1 LILLTVFSVLQNV
14 QVSLVNS
21 AHSFVHVLVAST
33 VNTGAHSFVLSNQV
47 IGGEDPFAG
56 STYTIVVDSA
66 GNEAAVTVT
75 GSASFVIER
84 DTSSDDALT
93 VSVFEVDTTCCCNGW
108 SH

>member
-1 LILLTVFSVLQNV
+1 M
-14 QVSLVNS
+14 
-21 AHSFVHVLVAST
+21 HVLVAST